1 MNPLDA
7 AWSILKGT
15 EGDLDDKKNIER
27 QQAEWANI
35 QSQEGRDEQQRL
47 IDDDRGFSDEDWK
60 AAHKDKMAAMA
71 DELARL
77 EAENAA
83 FREKVNPT
91 PVDEEPVVD

>member
-15 EGDLDDKKNIER
+15 MGSEEDEARGKK
-27 QQAEWANI
+27 QAADWAKI
-35 QSQEGRDEQQRL
+35 QSQEGRDEQQER
-47 IDDDRGFSDEDWK
+47 IDDDRGFGEEDMV
-60 AAHKDKMAAMA
+60 AAQKPEMDAL
-71 DELARL
+71 LAQLAEL

-91 PVDEEPVVD
+91 PVDEEPVVE